1 MHSGDIENLR
11 AYLEQVD
18 HEYDEATYE
27 SDKLWEKRESL
38 LARYNKAVKQFNEVG
53 ETAGPHSYRKLPVV
67 IQAMQFVATD
77 HAPDAVAIWCGG
89 TLQLASGEQP
99 HLLIDTLEGT
109 MMANVNDYII
119 QGVSGEFYPCK
130 PDIFLKTYER
140 MF

>member
-1 MHSGDIENLR
+1 MNAGSLDTLKKMFEQADSDYDESCVLSDKAWQKR
-11 AYLEQVD
+11 EQV
-18 HEYDEATYE
+18 
-27 SDKLWEKRESL
+27 LG
-38 LARYNKAVKQFNEVG
+38 RYNEAITQFNQVE

-109 MMANVNDYII
+109 MMANVDDYII

-140 MF
+140 VL